1 MTRCWVLPWNGI
13 VGHVIQQYK
22 DVNVLFL
29 LHMYLYLLNKTNTI
43 RNKNNKIR

>member
-13 VGHVIQQYK
+13 VGHVIQQCKDIIFIKYK
-22 DVNVLFL
+22 KKD
-29 LHMYLYLLNKTNTI
+29 KI